1 MATLLHRLARACF
14 DRRGLVLVV
23 WLIVLAGVG
32 AAAATLSGPT
42 TRQFDIPGQESTAAI
57 AQLPQLFPGSGAGL
71 ATARLVFEAPAGRE
85 VTEYASAIRTA
96 VDELGTAPQVA
107 AASDPL
113 DPATP
118 AVSPDRR
125 AAYSSV
131 SYTVP
136 VQDVSDDAR
145 AALNRVATEAR
156 ASGLTVELGGAA
168 SVAPFELGI
177 TGEVVGVVVA
187 IVVLLITYGAL
198 AAAGMNMLTALIGV
212 GTGAAGITALTGFV
226 TLQNTT
232 PILAVMLGLA
242 VGIDYALFIVSR
254 ARSELR
260 AGRDVRDAVSVA
272 VGTAGSAVVTAG
284 VTVVIALAG
293 LSIVGIPFLTQ
304 MGLAAAATV
313 VIAVVVALTLLPAL
327 LGFAGRRILPR
338 RERRVGPEGPTRK
351 AERDS
356 GFLVRW
362 GRGVTGRP
370 VLALVLGVLALGAI
384 ASPVLAMRTSLGDDS
399 TASPTSTQRQ
409 AYDILT
415 EHFGAGVNGPL
426 LLLVTADAGG
436 AAARGASVAQQVTGL
451 RDVALV
457 LPPSPN
463 ADNTAALVTVIPR
476 SGPSDSATTT
486 LVTTIRDIVAPDN
499 NGTTSVAVTGQT
511 AVGVD
516 VSAKLASALP
526 VYLVVVVGLALV
538 LLLVVFRS
546 VLVPLTAALGYL
558 LTIGAALGATTAV
571 FQWGWLK
578 TLVNSDTTAP
588 LLSLAPIIVVGILF
602 GLAMD
607 YQVFLVSRMHEA
619 AEHGAL
625 PRDAVVDGFRR
636 AAPVVV
642 AAAVIMFAVF
652 AGFVPQGDATI
663 KPIGFALAVGV
674 LVDALVVRMVLVP
687 AALALLGRAAWWLP
701 SWLRWLPHLDV
712 EGRALE
718 TRVNAG
724 EWSPSPSSGQEL
736 VTTHPE
742 N

>member
-1 MATLLHRLARACF
+1 MAALLHRLARACH
-14 DRRGLVLVV
+14 DRRALVLVL

-32 AAAATLSGPT
+32 TAAATLSGPT
-42 TRQFDIPGQESTAAI
+42 TRQFDIPGQESTVAI
-57 AQLPQLFPGSGAGL
+57 AQLPELFPGSGAGL
-71 ATARLVFEAPAGRE
+71 ATARVVFEAPAGHQI
-85 VTEYASAIRTA
+85 TEYAPAIKAA
-96 VDELGTAPQVA
+96 VAELDTAPQVA
-107 AASDPL
+107 SATDPL
-113 DPATP
+113 DPTAP
-118 AVSPDRR
+118 AVSPDRA

-145 AALNRVATEAR
+145 AALNRVASEAR
-156 ASGLTVELGGAA
+156 ASGLTVELGGGA
-168 SVAPFELGI
+168 SVPPFELGI

-187 IVVLLITYGAL
+187 IIVLLITYGAL

-260 AGRDVRDAVSVA
+260 AGRDVRDAVSIA

-338 RERRVGPEGPTRK
+338 RERRTGTATATGTTSTKP
-351 AERDS
+351 ERDS

-362 GRGVTGRP
+362 GRGVTSHP
-370 VLALVLGVLALGAI
+370 VLALVIGVLALGAI
-384 ASPVLAMRTSLGDDS
+384 ASPVVAMRTSLGDDS
-399 TASPTSTQRQ
+399 TASPASTQRQ

-426 LLLVTADAGG
+426 LVLVTADGGG
-436 AAARGASVAQQVTGL
+436 ASARGATVVQQVTDL
-451 RDVALV
+451 PDVALV
-457 LPPSPN
+457 LPPTPN
-463 ADNTAALVTVIPR
+463 ADDTAALVTVIPR
-476 SGPSDSATTT
+476 SGPSDDATTA
-486 LVTTIRDIVAPDN
+486 LVTTIRKTVAPDN
-499 NGTTSVAVTGQT
+499 DSGTSVAVTGQT

-546 VLVPLTAALGYL
+546 VLVPLTAAVGYL

-578 TLVNSDTTAP
+578 SLVNSDTTAP

-619 AEHGAL
+619 AEHGAS
-625 PRDAVVDGFRR
+625 PRDAVIDGFRR

-652 AGFVPQGDATI
+652 AGFVPQGDTTI

-718 TRVNAG
+718 QQGTDTDDDREPVG
-724 EWSPSPSSGQEL
+724 
-736 VTTHPE
+736 V
-742 N
+742 

>member
-1 MATLLHRLARACF
+1 MASALFRLARACH
-14 DRRGLVLVV
+14 DKRGLVLVV

-32 AAAATLSGPT
+32 TAAATLSGPT
-42 TRQFDIPGQESTAAI
+42 TRQFDIPGQESTQAI
-57 AQLPQLFPGSGAGL
+57 ARLPELFPGSGAGL
-71 ATARLVFEAPAGRE
+71 ATARVVFEAPAGE
-85 VTEYASAIRTA
+85 QVTAPQYAQAIGAA
-96 VDELGTAPQVA
+96 VSELGAAPQVA
-107 AASDPL
+107 AASNPL
-113 DPATP
+113 DTAAP
-118 AVSPDRR
+118 AVSPDGR

-131 SYTVP
+131 SYTVGP
-136 VQDVSDDAR
+136 EAVSDDAR
-145 AALNRVATEAR
+145 AALDQVAAEAR
-156 ASGLTVELGGAA
+156 TSGLTVELGGCA

-177 TGEVVGVVVA
+177 AGEVVGVVVA

-198 AAAGMNMLTALIGV
+198 SAAGMNMLTALVGV

-226 TLQNTT
+226 TLQSTT
-232 PILAVMLGLA
+232 PILALMLGLA

-260 AGRDVRDAVSVA
+260 AGRDVRDAVATA

-293 LSIVGIPFLTQ
+293 LAIVGIPFLTQ

-313 VIAVVVALTLLPAL
+313 VIAVLVALTLLPAL

-338 RERRVGPEGPTRK
+338 KHRALTPESAGKPERTN
-351 AERDS
+351 

-362 GRGVTGRP
+362 GRGVTTHR
-370 VLALVLGVLALGAI
+370 VAALVLGVVALGAI

-399 TASPTSTQRQ
+399 TASPASTQRQ

-426 LLLVTADAGG
+426 LVLVTADGG
-436 AAARGASVAQQVTGL
+436 TAAQRAETVVQQVTGL
-451 RDVALV
+451 PDVALV
-457 LPPSPN
+457 LPPTPN
-463 ADNTAALVTVIPR
+463 QDGSAALVTVIPE
-476 SGPSDSATTT
+476 SGPSDDATTA
-486 LVTTIRDIVAPDN
+486 LVKTIRSTVAPDN
-499 NGTTSVAVTGQT
+499 TDGTSVAVTGQT

-526 VYLVVVVGLALV
+526 VYLVVVVGLALI

-546 VLVPLTAALGYL
+546 VLVPVTAALGYL
-558 LTIGAALGATTAV
+558 LTIGAALGSTVAV

-607 YQVFLVSRMHEA
+607 YQVFLVSRIHEA
-619 AEHGAL
+619 YEHGAS

-663 KPIGFALAVGV
+663 KPIAFALAVGV
-674 LVDALVVRMVLVP
+674 LVDALVVRMILVP
-687 AALALLGRAAWWLP
+687 AALSLLGRAAWWLP
-701 SWLRWLPHLDV
+701 RWLQWLPHLDV

-718 TRVNAG
+718 ADRDTAPRREPADSNA
-724 EWSPSPSSGQEL
+724 
-736 VTTHPE
+736 
-742 N
+742 